1 MDNNLSN
8 GKKKGGII
16 AVIILLITGI
26 AGYFGIDLNNSNSD
40 NSNSTTS
47 VAVEQ
52 QVTDNN
58 VSNNEDNATANSKD
72 TQETALQLDKEDKKD
87 KQTEDNKEENSQKDI
102 GTSESEEVLTNY
114 TFRTEQ
120 NLTQHF
126 EKHGNEFDYKT
137 KEEYVAGANRVISSK
152 EALHKL
158 EKEDGDDVYYLEAT
172 NEFVVVSKQGY
183 IRTYFKPDKG
193 IAYYN
198 KQ

>member
-16 AVIILLITGI
+16 AVIILLITGV
-26 AGYFGIDLNNSNSD
+26 AGYFGIDLNNSNNSS

-47 VAVEQ
+47 VAIEQ
-52 QVTDNN
+52 QATDYN
-58 VSNNEDNATANSKD
+58 VSNNEDNDVVNSKD
-72 TQETALQLDKEDKKD
+72 TQENVSQADQKDKKD
-87 KQTEDNKEENSQKDI
+87 DTKEENSKNDI
-102 GTSESEEVLTNY
+102 STVASEEVLTNY

-152 EALHKL
+152 DALHKL

>member
-26 AGYFGIDLNNSNSD
+26 AGYFGIDLNNSNNSS

-47 VAVEQ
+47 VAIEQ
-52 QVTDNN
+52 QATDNN
-58 VSNNEDNATANSKD
+58 VSNNEDNDVANSKD
-72 TQETALQLDKEDKKD
+72 TQENVSQADQKDKKD
-87 KQTEDNKEENSQKDI
+87 DTKEENSKNDI
-102 GTSESEEVLTNY
+102 STAASEEVLTNY

-172 NEFVVVSKQGY
+172 NEFVVVSKQRY